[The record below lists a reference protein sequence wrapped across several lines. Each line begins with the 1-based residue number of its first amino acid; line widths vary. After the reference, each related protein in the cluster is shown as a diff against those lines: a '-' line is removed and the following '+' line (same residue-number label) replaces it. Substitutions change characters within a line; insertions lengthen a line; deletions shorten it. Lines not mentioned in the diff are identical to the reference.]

1 MTNLAATID
10 KLSSAAIPTP
20 AYVLDEA
27 VLLRNM
33 ATARRVRKEA
43 GVKIILATK
52 AFAMPQAFPLMRDSL
67 DGTTA
72 SGLYEA
78 RLGHESFGKEV
89 HVYSPAFDDKE
100 IEGIAPIAHH
110 VSFNSSAQLKRYGAA
125 LKVRN
130 PNISLGLRINPE
142 FQLTAHDYA
151 KYNPCAPCSRMG
163 STRQS
168 IDEESLNLIEG
179 LHFHILCENTAKDS
193 AALMDA
199 VENKFGDWL
208 RRPNMSWVNLG
219 GGHFIN
225 AEGYDLDALI
235 GRLLAFRKAFP
246 HLEVILEP
254 GGGLVRDAGYLVAS
268 VLDVLVNDKTTL
280 ILDTSAT
287 THMPDVIIMPYRP
300 PLAHSGEPGEKP
312 YTYILA
318 GKTCMTGDVI
328 GEYSFDRPLAV
339 GDRLVFLDMMQYT
352 MVQTT
357 TFNGMPLPDI
367 GILRADGSYE
377 VLKRFGYE
385 DFAGRLGMV

>member
-1 MTNLAATID
+1 MNIPHLPQNMT
-10 KLSSAAIPTP
+10 TP

-33 ATARRVRKEA
+33 ATARRIRQEA

-89 HVYSPAFDDKE
+89 HVYSPAFDDRE

-110 VSFNSSAQLKRYGAA
+110 VSFNSPAQLKRYAA
-125 LKVRN
+125 TLKARN
-130 PNISLGLRINPE
+130 PKISLGLRINPE
-142 FQLTAHDYA
+142 LQLTAHDYA

-163 STRQS
+163 STRS
-168 IDEESLNLIEG
+168 VIDEESLNLIEG
-179 LHFHILCENTAKDS
+179 LHFHILCENLAEAS
-193 AALMDA
+193 VALIDA
-199 VENKFGDWL
+199 VERDFGAWL
-208 RRPNMSWVNLG
+208 RRPNMKWINLG

-225 AEGYDLDALI
+225 EEGYDVDKLI
-235 GRLLAFRKAFP
+235 QRLKTFRQSFP

-254 GGGLVRDAGYLVAS
+254 GGGLVRNAGYLVAS

-287 THMPDVIIMPYRP
+287 AHMPDVITMPYRP
-300 PLAHSGEPGEKP
+300 PLANSGEAGEKA

-318 GKTCMTGDVI
+318 GKTCMTGDII
-328 GEYSFDRPLAV
+328 GEYSFDKPLAI
-339 GDRLVFLDMMQYT
+339 GDRFVFLDMMQYT
-352 MVQTT
+352 MVQST
-357 TFNGMPLPDI
+357 TFNGLPLPDI
-367 GILRADGSYE
+367 GVLHTDGKYE

-385 DFAGRLGMV
+385 DFARRIGG